1 MSKSTVSTVD
11 FNIMSKNNDS
21 LGADNNSDKSFKRVH
36 LNVSSNSVENV
47 TGSKLSK
54 NAFSSAV
61 ENITDVDVSH
71 TSDSCSLSH
80 QSKFLNISS
89 NLTNNETD
97 AKIGLQEMKRSHP
110 NKLILGFQEL

>member
-1 MSKSTVSTVD
+1 
-11 FNIMSKNNDS
+11 MSKNNDS

-54 NAFSSAV
+54 NAFSRAV
-61 ENITDVDVSH
+61 ENIIDVDVSH

-97 AKIGLQEMKRSHP
+97 AKIGLQEMKRNHP

>member
-1 MSKSTVSTVD
+1 M
-11 FNIMSKNNDS
+11 
-21 LGADNNSDKSFKRVH
+21 GAGNNSDKSFERVH

-71 TSDSCSLSH
+71 TSDRCSLSH

-89 NLTNNETD
+89 KLTNNLTG
-97 AKIGLQEMKRSHP
+97 AKFGLQEMKRNSHD
-110 NKLILGFQEL
+110 KLI